1 MKLNKGSLIIL
12 SGPSGAGKGTVLKQV
27 LTQRDDVFLSISAT
41 TRQPRPEDKEGV
53 TYYFVTRPQFEEMI
67 AQHQVLEYAEYC
79 GNYYGTPLRAVQEKL
94 EQGIHVMLEIEVVG
108 AAKVKKL
115 MPEAV
120 LVFIAPPSMAV
131 LEQRLRGRGTETD
144 EVIRQRLET
153 ARTEILQ
160 AEGYDYIV
168 INDTVESAVQQLN
181 AIIDSQSCRA
191 ERRIEMIKG
200 EF

>member
-1 MKLNKGSLIIL
+1 MSKGSLIIL

-27 LTQRDDVFLSISAT
+27 MAQRHDLFLSVSAT

-53 TYYFVTRPQFEEMI
+53 TYYFVTRPRFEEMI

-94 EQGIHVMLEIEVVG
+94 DLGMHVVLEIEVVG
-108 AAKVKKL
+108 AAKVKQL
-115 MPEAV
+115 MPDAV

-144 EVIRQRLET
+144 EVVRQRLET
-153 ARTEILQ
+153 ARQEIRQ
-160 AEGYDYIV
+160 AEAYDYIV
-168 INDTVESAVQQLN
+168 INDTVESAAKQLN

-191 ERRIEMIKG
+191 GRRIEMIKG

>member
-1 MKLNKGSLIIL
+1 MNKGSLIIL

-27 LTQRDDVFLSISAT
+27 MAQRNDVFLSISAT
-41 TRQPRPEDKEGV
+41 TRQPRPEDREGV

-67 AQHQVLEYAEYC
+67 AQNQVLEYAEYC
-79 GNYYGTPLRAVQEKL
+79 GNYYGTPLKAVQEKL
-94 EQGIHVMLEIEVVG
+94 EQGIHVVLEIEVVG

-115 MPEAV
+115 MPESV

-144 EVIRQRLET
+144 EVVRQRLEA
-153 ARTEILQ
+153 ARAEIRQ

-168 INDTVESAVQQLN
+168 INDTVESAAQQLN

-191 ERRIEMIKG
+191 ERRFEMIKG